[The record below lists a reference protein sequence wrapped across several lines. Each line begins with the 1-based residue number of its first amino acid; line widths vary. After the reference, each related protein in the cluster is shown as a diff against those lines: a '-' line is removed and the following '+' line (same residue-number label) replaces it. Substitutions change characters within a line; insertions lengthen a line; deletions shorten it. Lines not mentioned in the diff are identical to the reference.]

1 MLKLGRKILSF
12 RKRIVAIVVGVTMV
26 TLSLLFT
33 NDMARRLREKE
44 QHEVALWVHAME
56 RVMSDSSND
65 PFVQDILSQRNNIP
79 FIITNQNLKVLHS
92 HLIPEEIINHPDRL
106 RKKINQL
113 TEENTPIT
121 IQYYW
126 GKDHKHIIFFGQSRL
141 LKTLYWFP
149 YIQLSVIAIFILLGF
164 IAFRSTKQDE
174 QNRVW
179 IGLAKETAH
188 QLGTP
193 TSSLLGWIEYLRTQ
207 PVDQGAVEEM
217 NKDLS
222 HLMKIVDRFSKI
234 GSETPLTPENINEIV
249 SGSVMYFRTRAP
261 RNVVIDYNGLAIAPV
276 KAQINTALFEWVV
289 ENLIKNSL
297 DALQGHGRIDV
308 EISSDDKHVM
318 IDIKDTG
325 KGIPKSNWK
334 RIFEPGFTTKT
345 RGWGLGLSLS
355 RRVIE
360 EYHQGRIGVVYSEL
374 GKGTDI
380 RITLKRY
387 FDSWPCNPKY
397 ARIRWQGNCP
407 TACRQPKRPFGNP
420 SSGCGIR
427 WRRFPPTPCRRHP
440 PSRPKSCSEP
450 VRHSRSNRFRRNPSV
465 PYTNRPLS
473 KGSYWPWFSLIWSSS
488 TITCGKFISSVGN

>member
-193 TSSLLGWIEYLRTQ
+193 HLLAAG
-207 PVDQGAVEEM
+207 M
-217 NKDLS
+217 
-222 HLMKIVDRFSKI
+222 DR
-234 GSETPLTPENINEIV
+234 
-249 SGSVMYFRTRAP
+249 
-261 RNVVIDYNGLAIAPV
+261 
-276 KAQINTALFEWVV
+276 
-289 ENLIKNSL
+289 
-297 DALQGHGRIDV
+297 
-308 EISSDDKHVM
+308 
-318 IDIKDTG
+318 
-325 KGIPKSNWK
+325 IPAHAA
-334 RIFEPGFTTKT
+334 
-345 RGWGLGLSLS
+345 
-355 RRVIE
+355 RR
-360 EYHQGRIGVVYSEL
+360 
-374 GKGTDI
+374 
-380 RITLKRY
+380 
-387 FDSWPCNPKY
+387 
-397 ARIRWQGNCP
+397 
-407 TACRQPKRPFGNP
+407 
-420 SSGCGIR
+420 SGC
-427 WRRFPPTPCRRHP
+427 RRRDEQGLEPPDEDRGPLL
-440 PSRPKSCSEP
+440 E
-450 VRHSRSNRFRRNPSV
+450 NRFRNSAHPREYQRN
-465 PYTNRPLS
+465 S
-473 KGSYWPWFSLIWSSS
+473 KRIGDVFPHAGTPQRSDRL
-488 TITCGKFISSVGN
+488 

>member
-207 PVDQGAVEEM
+207 PVDQGAVEE
-217 NKDLS
+217 L
-222 HLMKIVDRFSKI
+222 
-234 GSETPLTPENINEIV
+234 
-249 SGSVMYFRTRAP
+249 
-261 RNVVIDYNGLAIAPV
+261 
-276 KAQINTALFEWVV
+276 
-289 ENLIKNSL
+289 
-297 DALQGHGRIDV
+297 
-308 EISSDDKHVM
+308 
-318 IDIKDTG
+318 
-325 KGIPKSNWK
+325 
-334 RIFEPGFTTKT
+334 
-345 RGWGLGLSLS
+345 
-355 RRVIE
+355 
-360 EYHQGRIGVVYSEL
+360 
-374 GKGTDI
+374 
-380 RITLKRY
+380 
-387 FDSWPCNPKY
+387 
-397 ARIRWQGNCP
+397 
-407 TACRQPKRPFGNP
+407 
-420 SSGCGIR
+420 
-427 WRRFPPTPCRRHP
+427 
-440 PSRPKSCSEP
+440 
-450 VRHSRSNRFRRNPSV
+450 
-465 PYTNRPLS
+465 
-473 KGSYWPWFSLIWSSS
+473 
-488 TITCGKFISSVGN
+488 